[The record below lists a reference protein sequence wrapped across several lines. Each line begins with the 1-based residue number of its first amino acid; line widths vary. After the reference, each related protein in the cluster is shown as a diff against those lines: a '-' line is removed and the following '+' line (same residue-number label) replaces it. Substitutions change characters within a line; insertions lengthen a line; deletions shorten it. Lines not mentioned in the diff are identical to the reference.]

1 MTTRRSFL
9 QVAGGTLGVAW
20 LALDWRDVSAAA
32 HHARESAQSPA
43 TATTSFLAPA
53 ETAIVDA
60 IASQIIPTDATP
72 GAREAGVVFFIDRA
86 LATFFAHMAVEFR
99 AGLTEFTRG
108 CQARYPDVET
118 FASLSAELQVEWLK
132 VVEHSPFFDRM
143 RQLTV
148 IAMFSDPKYGGN
160 RNGLGWQLIGFQD
173 QHVFSPPYGYYDRD
187 YPGFEI
193 PEKRS

>member
-9 QVAGGTLGVAW
+9 QVAGSTLGVAW

-53 ETAIVDA
+53 ETAVVDA
-60 IASQIIPTDATP
+60 IAAQIIPTDATP
-72 GAREAGVVFFIDRA
+72 GAREIGVVFFIDQA
-86 LATFFAHMAVEFR
+86 LATFFAHMADEFR
-99 AGLTEFTRG
+99 AGLSEFSRD
-108 CQARYPDVET
+108 CRARYPDAET
-118 FASLSAELQVEWLK
+118 FAGLSDEQQVECLRG
-132 VVEHSPFFDRM
+132 VEHSPFFDRM

-148 IAMFSDPKYGGN
+148 IAMFSDSKYGGN
-160 RNGLGWQLIGFQD
+160 RNGLGWELIGFQD
-173 QHVFSPPYGYYDRD
+173 RHVFTSPFGFYDRD

-193 PEKRS
+193 SSKRS